1 MLCPNCGKEH
11 IGYKCPNCDYD
22 HSNSN
27 NYNNDFFKED
37 SNNEKVNYCGYC
49 GHKLNQD
56 SKFCPYCGKNLK
68 PFDDNNYKNNQYN
81 NFYNFNNT
89 ANNDFNQVTYNYQ
102 NNKNNDNKRKLLV
115 PCILIILACIMTIFS
130 FISTFYSVFNII
142 NKNTVS
148 YSSNF
153 TFPEYDEYIPPEFN
167 VPEEKD
173 YTSVYPNGVS
183 IEEFKKLSIGM
194 DYSQVSYII
203 GGDGI
208 ITSTQDNTVI
218 VTWPSEYNIENSYI
232 EVTFTDGKV
241 SNIEDFNLF

>member
-11 IGYKCPNCDYD
+11 IGYECPNCNYDYSSSNDYD
-22 HSNSN
+22 N
-27 NYNNDFFKED
+27 NFIKED
-37 SNNEKVNYCGYC
+37 NKTTVNYCGYC

-68 PFDDNNYKNNQYN
+68 PFNDNNYKNNQYN
-81 NFYNFNNT
+81 YFHNFNNV
-89 ANNDFNQVTYNYQ
+89 ANNDFNQVTFNYQ
-102 NNKNNDNKRKLLV
+102 NNKNKHNKKNLLV
-115 PCILIILACIMTIFS
+115 PCILIIIGCIMTIFS
-130 FISTFYSVFNII
+130 FIYSFY
-142 NKNTVS
+142 NTYNMVYKTNVK
-148 YSSNF
+148 YSSSF
-153 TFPEYDEYIPPEFN
+153 TFPEYDDNISPDYN
-167 VPEEKD
+167 TTDEKD

-183 IEEFKKLSIGM
+183 IEEFKKITIGM

-208 ITSTQDNTVI
+208 IKSTQDNTVI
-218 VTWPSEYNIENSYI
+218 VTWQSEYNIENSYI